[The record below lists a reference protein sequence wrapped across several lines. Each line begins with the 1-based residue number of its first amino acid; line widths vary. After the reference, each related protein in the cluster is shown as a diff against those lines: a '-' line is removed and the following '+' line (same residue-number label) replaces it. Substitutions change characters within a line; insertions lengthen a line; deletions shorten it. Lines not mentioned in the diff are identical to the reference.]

1 MQKINAAFVTHT
13 RGYTKLKR
21 CVGSVR
27 VRFKTSEERDALR
40 KKGISLSLSLS
51 LARRKRRARGERT
64 TRASLQKRERSSF
77 PSSEEKEG
85 HAPQRVGRVFFPL
98 LKKRKKREGPHTRR
112 IVSFV
117 THISSVTH
125 QQHQQHQQKIS
136 LKMASFRV
144 RA

>member
-51 LARRKRRARGERT
+51 PKKKSEGREDDASEPPEER
-64 TRASLQKRERSSF
+64 
-77 PSSEEKEG
+77 EEQLSK
-85 HAPQRVGRVFFPL
+85 F
-98 LKKRKKREGPHTRR
+98 
-112 IVSFV
+112 
-117 THISSVTH
+117 
-125 QQHQQHQQKIS
+125 
-136 LKMASFRV
+136 
-144 RA
+144 

>member
-51 LARRKRRARGERT
+51 RAEKEERGARGRRE
-64 TRASLQKRERSSF
+64 RASRRERGAAF
-77 PSSEEKEG
+77 
-85 HAPQRVGRVFFPL
+85 QVL
-98 LKKRKKREGPHTRR
+98 KRKKGTLPREWEEFFSPY
-112 IVSFV
+112 
-117 THISSVTH
+117 
-125 QQHQQHQQKIS
+125 
-136 LKMASFRV
+136 
-144 RA
+144 

>member
-51 LARRKRRARGERT
+51 LSPKKKSEGREDDASEPPEER
-64 TRASLQKRERSSF
+64 
-77 PSSEEKEG
+77 EEQLSK
-85 HAPQRVGRVFFPL
+85 F
-98 LKKRKKREGPHTRR
+98 
-112 IVSFV
+112 
-117 THISSVTH
+117 
-125 QQHQQHQQKIS
+125 
-136 LKMASFRV
+136 
-144 RA
+144 